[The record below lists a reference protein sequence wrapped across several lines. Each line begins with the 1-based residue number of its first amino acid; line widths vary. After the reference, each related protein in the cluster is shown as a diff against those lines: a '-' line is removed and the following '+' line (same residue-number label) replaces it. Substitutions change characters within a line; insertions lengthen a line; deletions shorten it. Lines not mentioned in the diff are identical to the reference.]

1 MVKRDR
7 AFTAP
12 LTPHGEPTAGVS
24 PRNGAKK
31 SAAAVLAPLLHGVFR
46 DGVPVRF
53 EFWDKSALGPSDGP
67 GTVVIRSPYAIRRLL
82 WAPGE
87 LGIARAYVTGE
98 IGLDGDLF
106 AVLRLLHEA
115 APTDRR
121 TGGRFVVT
129 ALQSARELGV
139 LGPPLP
145 RPAEEA
151 SPRGWRHS
159 KGRDARVVSHHY
171 DISNAFYR
179 MTLGP
184 SMTYSCARFET
195 GAASLEKAQT
205 AKHDLICRKLGL
217 HERRGGRLLDVG
229 CGWGSM
235 ALHAATHYGVEVV
248 GITVSAEQAKLA
260 RQRVDD
266 AGMSDRIEIR
276 VQDYRDVR
284 REHFDAISS
293 VGMFEHV
300 GTGKMAQYFRTLHAL
315 LNDSGRF
322 LNHAISSAGGS
333 RIGRNSFIGRYV
345 FPDGELIDVGQV
357 VLAMEGAGFEVR
369 DVESLREHYS
379 RTLHA
384 WVDNLSAHWDSAVA
398 EVGAQRARV
407 WLLYMAASANGFDD
421 GGISLHQVLGI
432 KPGPGGESHMP
443 ATRANWEL
451 V

>member
-12 LTPHGEPTAGVS
+12 LTPHGEPAAGVS
-24 PRNGAKK
+24 SRNGAKK

-195 GAASLEKAQT
+195 GAASLEEAQT

-217 HERRGGRLLDVG
+217 HERRGAGSWTWAAVG
-229 CGWGSM
+229 DRWRCTPPRTTGWRWWESPSAPSRRSWPVSGS
-235 ALHAATHYGVEVV
+235 TTPECP
-248 GITVSAEQAKLA
+248 T
-260 RQRVDD
+260 
-266 AGMSDRIEIR
+266 
-276 VQDYRDVR
+276 
-284 REHFDAISS
+284 
-293 VGMFEHV
+293 
-300 GTGKMAQYFRTLHAL
+300 
-315 LNDSGRF
+315 
-322 LNHAISSAGGS
+322 GS
-333 RIGRNSFIGRYV
+333 RS
-345 FPDGELIDVGQV
+345 
-357 VLAMEGAGFEVR
+357 AC
-369 DVESLREHYS
+369 
-379 RTLHA
+379 RTT
-384 WVDNLSAHWDSAVA
+384 
-398 EVGAQRARV
+398 G
-407 WLLYMAASANGFDD
+407 MCAASISTPSRPSACSSTSARRRWRSISGIPPAPIIHPSSTLKPPQPKKGKYYRTAFFGGTYFFRRALIGQWVHID
-421 GGISLHQVLGI
+421 GGDLG
-432 KPGPGGESHMP
+432 
-443 ATRANWEL
+443 
-451 V
+451 